1 MTEPLTNLDDEIV
14 IKTTL
19 RNLLRMQK
27 EGSGGVLVKSF
38 NYGDR
43 VGIQWQIAVQM
54 SARDFQLAQ
63 ATFNL
68 TE

>member
-1 MTEPLTNLDDEIV
+1 
-14 IKTTL
+14 
-19 RNLLRMQK
+19 MQK

-38 NYGDR
+38 NYGNR

>member
-38 NYGDR
+38 NYGSR
-43 VGIQWQIAVQM
+43 VGIRWQVAVQM
-54 SARDFQLAQ
+54 NARDFQLAQ
-63 ATFNL
+63 AALNL